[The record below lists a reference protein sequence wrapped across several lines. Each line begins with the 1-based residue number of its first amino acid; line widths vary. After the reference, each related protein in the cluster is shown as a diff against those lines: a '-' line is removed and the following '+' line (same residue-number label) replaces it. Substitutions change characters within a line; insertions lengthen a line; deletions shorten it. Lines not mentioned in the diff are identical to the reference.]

1 MLSVLWISGDMANL
15 DPLEKYDNIWDDT
28 YILPKYIPKEND
40 QEDYLDKIKRRW
52 DSSLL
57 SDDEN
62 KSVWDDTWMTHT
74 DTPEDEESEKKF
86 KKSK

>member
-1 MLSVLWISGDMANL
+1 MANL
-15 DPLEKYDNIWDDT
+15 DPFEKYDNIWDDS
-28 YILPKYIPKEND
+28 YILPKYIPKENN

-57 SDDEN
+57 SDDDN
-62 KSVWDDTWMTHT
+62 KATWDDTWMTYT
-74 DTPEDEESEKKF
+74 DTPEDKKSEKKF